1 MIRAKTRGPETAGAK
16 HPRAKGF
23 RTQLELRD
31 RALSATAEGV
41 TIADARQHDNPII
54 YANAGFERLTGYSVE
69 EVLGR
74 NCRFLQGPD
83 TEPDTLER
91 LRSAIRRKRACTV
104 QLLNYRKDG
113 TSFWN
118 RLSIT
123 PVRDPSGSVTH
134 FIGVQSDITDQ
145 KLAEQALQTANRRL
159 EAAGE
164 RMKRDLDAAAAVQR
178 ALLPAALPR
187 IQGIDLAWAFRPCQ
201 ELAGDTLNAFPL
213 DDRRVALY
221 ILDVSGHGVASALLS
236 VTLSRLLSQIPEHS
250 VLYESVGGSARSY
263 RVASPGHVAAR
274 LNQQF
279 PLEPRTAQYFTMFY
293 GVLET
298 GTRKLRYVSAGNIN
312 PVYMPA
318 GGRALILE
326 AGGAP
331 VGLLPTS
338 SYDEQV
344 LQMGPG
350 DRLYLSTDGVIDAE
364 NDAEREFGVERLI
377 DALDRNRR
385 APLSDSL
392 TSVIAC
398 AERWCAPS
406 AFADDVSMLALE
418 IRSLNAQ

>member
-1 MIRAKTRGPETAGAK
+1 
-16 HPRAKGF
+16 
-23 RTQLELRD
+23 
-31 RALSATAEGV
+31 
-41 TIADARQHDNPII
+41 
-54 YANAGFERLTGYSVE
+54 
-69 EVLGR
+69 
-74 NCRFLQGPD
+74 
-83 TEPDTLER
+83 
-91 LRSAIRRKRACTV
+91 
-104 QLLNYRKDG
+104 
-113 TSFWN
+113 
-118 RLSIT
+118 
-123 PVRDPSGSVTH
+123 
-134 FIGVQSDITDQ
+134 
-145 KLAEQALQTANRRL
+145 
-159 EAAGE
+159 
-164 RMKRDLDAAAAVQR
+164 MKRDLDAAAAVQR